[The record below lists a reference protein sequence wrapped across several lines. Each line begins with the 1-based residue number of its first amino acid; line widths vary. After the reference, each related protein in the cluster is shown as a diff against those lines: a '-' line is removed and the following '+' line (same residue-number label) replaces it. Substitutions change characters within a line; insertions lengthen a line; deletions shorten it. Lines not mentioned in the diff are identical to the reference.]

1 MEYAVRSLYLIVMQ
15 RFIAFFILPVLFVP
29 AMLRAQA
36 THAFHAEVLG
46 MGGLYSFSYERTF
59 GAKQWMLQP
68 GLSFFVADSKPLI
81 IIPVMFKKAFG
92 KGVHRFETGIGQGF
106 TFRPDNGLKFFMRGL
121 LLAGWRMQ
129 RNGSPWIFR
138 AFYMPYISYL
148 INVQYQHWGGI
159 GIGYQIGGKS

>member
-1 MEYAVRSLYLIVMQ
+1 
-15 RFIAFFILPVLFVP
+15 
-29 AMLRAQA
+29 
-36 THAFHAEVLG
+36 
-46 MGGLYSFSYERTF
+46 MGGLYSLSYERTF

-68 GLSFFVADSKPLI
+68 GLSVYAADSRPLI

-92 KGVHRFETGIGQGF
+92 KGAHRFETGIGQGF
-106 TFRPDNGLKFFMRGL
+106 TLRPDNGLKFFARGL

-129 RNGSPWIFR
+129 RNESPWIFR

-148 INVQYQHWGGI
+148 INVQYQHWGGV